1 MSKLKMKA
9 QAGFTLVELLV
20 VMLIIAI
27 LTVAMLPM
35 FKEYICKAQYSAE
48 ALPVIGNLRTKI
60 GLYYYDHG
68 KLPGNIGEGLVASW
82 EFDPDDREAY
92 VPAQYALLT
101 PPSGAEYNEDST
113 SPLYQKMTK
122 SGKTALTSA
131 DDKKKHFGDSTIIDI
146 GADDLKGR
154 RSLPIDYVYYNIPC
168 KTGAGNKLSKTDYA
182 YIVGCF
188 GAGEGL
194 AARTCYAVCEI
205 NNLTNGKKYVGIF
218 ERYKAKALV
227 DGETEDVPYLYL
239 ADDDRQTTEP
249 SGLSIYCPSEI
260 DATAMS
266 SDGTDSNRPNIVET
280 MEKNGWKF
288 SD

>member
-68 KLPGNIGEGLVASW
+68 KLPMNPDGETTPSYDVASW
-82 EFDPDDREAY
+82 EFDQTDNEKYEVAK
-92 VPAQYALLT
+92 YALGTAPT
-101 PPSGAEYNEDST
+101 PTIPADR
-113 SPLYQKMTK
+113 MTH
-122 SGKTALTSA
+122 SGKQAPTLAKT
-131 DDKKKHFGDSTIIDI
+131 HFGDTTVLDV
-146 GADDLKGR
+146 GYEDLKGR
-154 RSLPIDYVYYNIPC
+154 RSLPIDYVYFNIRC
-168 KTGAGNKLSKTDYA
+168 LNANSEVSKTDYA

-188 GAGEGL
+188 GSGQGL
-194 AARTCYAVCEI
+194 AARTGYAVCEL
-205 NNLTNGKKYVGIF
+205 NLTSVGKKYVGVF
-218 ERYKAKALV
+218 ERYKAKALAT
-227 DGETEDVPYLYL
+227 GESDTCPYLYL
-239 ADDDRQTTEP
+239 SDVDVGTGNP
-249 SGLSIYCPSEI
+249 VSGVYVYCPREI
-260 DATAMS
+260 TTGETAPDANN
-266 SDGTDSNRPNIVET
+266 GNRPVIVTT
-280 MEKNGWKF
+280 MENNGWKF

>member
-9 QAGFTLVELLV
+9 KAGFTLVELLV

-68 KLPGNIGEGLVASW
+68 KLPGNVGENMVASW
-82 EFDPDDREAY
+82 EFKTDDREAY
-92 VPAQYALLT
+92 VPATYELTT
-101 PPSGAEYNEDST
+101 PPTGHDYAPEDDEN
-113 SPLYQKMTK
+113 LAGKMIK
-122 SGKTALTSA
+122 SGKRELSDAA
-131 DDKKKHFGDSTIIDI
+131 ERKKHFGDTTVIDL

-168 KTGAGNKLSKTDYA
+168 LDNDSKPSKTDTA
-182 YIVGCF
+182 YVVGCF

-194 AARTCYAVCEI
+194 AARTGYAVCEI
-205 NNLTNGKKYVGIF
+205 NNVAKGKKYVGIF
-218 ERYKAKALV
+218 ERYKAKALRDDESA
-227 DGETEDVPYLYL
+227 DGVPYLYL
-239 ADDDRQTTEP
+239 GNSMESTEV
-249 SGLSIYCPSEI
+249 SGLFVYCPEEI
-260 DATAMS
+260 TSGLMEP
-266 SDGTDSNRPNIVET
+266 DGSMRPSIVT
-280 MEKNGWKF
+280 RMEQYGWKF

>member
-9 QAGFTLVELLV
+9 KAGFTLVELLV

-68 KLPGNIGEGLVASW
+68 KLPGNVGENKVASW
-82 EFDPDDREAY
+82 EFNKDDREAY
-92 VPAQYALLT
+92 VPATYELTSAPTGHDYA
-101 PPSGAEYNEDST
+101 PEDGE
-113 SPLYQKMTK
+113 LAGKMIK
-122 SGKTALTSA
+122 SGKDELTAAT
-131 DDKKKHFGDSTIIDI
+131 DKKKHFGDTTVIDI

-168 KTGAGNKLSKTDYA
+168 LDTEGKPSKTDTA
-182 YIVGCF
+182 YVVGCF

-194 AARTCYAVCEI
+194 AARTGYAVCEI
-205 NNLTNGKKYVGIF
+205 NNVAKGKKYVGIF
-218 ERYKAKALV
+218 ERYKAKALAE
-227 DGETEDVPYLYL
+227 GEEEGVPYLYL
-239 ADDDRQTTEP
+239 NNENKADSDV
-249 SGLSIYCPSEI
+249 SGLFVYCPDKIESGMM
-260 DATAMS
+260 DPDDTF
-266 SDGTDSNRPNIVET
+266 RPSIVT
-280 MEKNGWKF
+280 RMEQNGWKF

>member
-68 KLPGNIGEGLVASW
+68 KLPGNIAAQTVASW
-82 EFDPDDREAY
+82 EFKADDREAY
-92 VPAQYALLT
+92 VPATYTLNQE
-101 PPSGAEYNEDST
+101 PSGHTYDETES
-113 SPLYQKMTK
+113 SPTYQKMTY
-122 SGKTALTSA
+122 SGKTRI
-131 DDKKKHFGDSTIIDI
+131 DDPTEKKKHFGDTTVIDL

-154 RSLPIDYVYYNIPC
+154 RSLPVDYVYYNIPC
-168 KTGAGNKLSKTDYA
+168 LDADGKPSKTDTA
-182 YIVGCF
+182 YVVGCF

-194 AARTCYAVCEI
+194 AARTGYAVCEI
-205 NNLTNGKKYVGIF
+205 NNVAKGKKYVGIF
-218 ERYKAKALV
+218 ERYKAKALR
-227 DGETEDVPYLYL
+227 EDEAEGVPYLYL
-239 ADDDRQTTEP
+239 KDQDTQEQGG
-249 SGLSIYCPSEI
+249 SGLFVFCPDQI
-260 DATAMS
+260 S
-266 SDGTDSNRPNIVET
+266 SDEMSPDDSKRPTMVTT
-280 MEKNGWKF
+280 MENNGWKF